1 MNAAGL
7 IILIDGLATLL
18 TKLIIAVRQD
28 STLTDEELKTKLAQ
42 LETRLI
48 ETQAAVAAYQPRPV
62 D

>member
-18 TKLIIAVRQD
+18 TKLVIAVRQD